1 MELATY
7 LDQLSADGALLA
19 ATVEDVSFDA
29 GVRSCPGWTVRDL
42 ITHIGGVHR
51 WAASI
56 VGNAMLDN
64 DEVAGDQV
72 GTGPDD
78 ATLIAWFREGH
89 QALLQTLRAAPSDL
103 RCFTFLPAPTPLL
116 FWARRQAHETAIHR
130 VDAQTVAG
138 EISAFGADFAG
149 DGIEEILFGF
159 AARPRPAIE
168 PGMMLVKPD
177 DLPTAWLL
185 TFGDPGVAKWVGDA
199 DADVDA
205 VLTGSAADLYRW
217 LWNRPSAAVLSGDES
232 VADRW
237 HGVRVRWS

>member
-1 MELATY
+1 MRLATY

-19 ATVEDVSFDA
+19 ATAEEVPLDA
-29 GVRSCPGWTVRDL
+29 EVRSCPGWTVRDL
-42 ITHIGGVHR
+42 ITHVGGIHR

-64 DEVAGDQV
+64 DEVTGDQV
-72 GTGPDD
+72 GMGPDD
-78 ATLIAWFREGH
+78 ATLVAWFREGH
-89 QALLQTLRAAPSDL
+89 QALLQTLRGAASDL

-130 VDAQTVAG
+130 VDAQTVTG
-138 EISAFGADFAG
+138 EISALDADFAR

-177 DLPTAWLL
+177 DLSTAWLL
-185 TFGDPGVAKWVGDA
+185 TFGDTGVTTSVGDG
-199 DADVDA
+199 DADVDT
-205 VLTGSAADLYRW
+205 VLTGSADDLYRW
-217 LWNRPSAAVLSGDES
+217 LWNRPSAAVLSGDKS

-237 HGVRVRWS
+237 RGVRVRWS